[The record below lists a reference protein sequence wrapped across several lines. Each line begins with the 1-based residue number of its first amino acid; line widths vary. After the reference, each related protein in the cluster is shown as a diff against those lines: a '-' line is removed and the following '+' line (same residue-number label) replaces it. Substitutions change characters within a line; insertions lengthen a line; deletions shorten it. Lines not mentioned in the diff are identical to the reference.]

1 VNAFHVMQDL
11 VQIHVQAQDTSD
23 DAAFVIEVTV
33 APGGGPPPLHTHP
46 AAEFFY
52 TLDGTLTYFRED
64 EVISGGPGTTA
75 FIPGGVPHTYRN
87 LSDQP
92 ARYLALLTPGRQM
105 QEFLIEASGEG
116 RTPDEVLAIGERY
129 GMRTLDV
136 VPAG

>member
-87 LSDQP
+87 LTDEP
-92 ARYLALLTPGRQM
+92 ARYIALLSPGRDM
-105 QEFLIEASGEG
+105 EEFLVEAGREQ
-116 RTPDEVLAIGERY
+116 RTPDEVLALGERY

-136 VPAG
+136 VPG

>member
-1 VNAFHVMQDL
+1 MKQPFYVMQDL
-11 VQIHVQAQDTSD
+11 VQIHVAAEDTE

-46 AAEFFY
+46 ASEFFY
-52 TLDGTLTYFRED
+52 TLEGTLTYFRED

-87 LSDQP
+87 LTDEP
-92 ARYLALLTPGRQM
+92 ARYVALLTPGRQM
-105 QEFLIEASGEG
+105 QEFLIEAAGEG
-116 RTPDEVLAIGERY
+116 RAPEEVLAIGERY
-129 GMRTLDV
+129 GMRTLDL